1 MIEFKERGILLFS
14 KISSDNNLYLK
25 FLTDK
30 DEILTGLCFGGSTKK
45 KKNIYQIGYFLNLII
60 KKNNKNF
67 PNSITAEL
75 SKPYYHNIFEDKFK
89 IHALLSIISILNICI
104 IEGQKINGIF
114 SLSENIIKILA
125 NQERWIVDY
134 FLYLLSI
141 LKIIGY
147 DINFQKNIKKNYF
160 NLHNL
165 QFDETISNKS
175 VYFPHHLLLK
185 EVNINI
191 KNANSFF
198 KIFEYVLE
206 NHHLINMNLNI
217 PVHYLKFKQIILD
230 YLSKNEKNN

>member
-1 MIEFKERGILLFS
+1 MIETKERGILLFS

-60 KKNNKNF
+60 KKNNTIY

-75 SKPYYHNIFEDKFK
+75 SKPYYHNIFDDKFK
-89 IHALLSIISILNICI
+89 IHALMSIISILNISI
-104 IEGQKINGIF
+104 IQGQKINGIF
-114 SLSENIIKILA
+114 ILSENIIKILA
-125 NQERWIVDY
+125 NQDRWIVDY
-134 FLYLLSI
+134 FLYLLNI

-147 DINFQKNIKKNYF
+147 DINFQKSIKKKYF

-165 QFDETISNKS
+165 QFEETISSKS
-175 VYFPHHLLLK
+175 VYFPHQLLSK

-191 KNANSFF
+191 KNSNSFF
-198 KIFEYVLE
+198 KIFEYVLK
-206 NHHLINMNLNI
+206 NHHLINMNLDI
-217 PVHYLKFKQIILD
+217 PIHYHKFKQLILSH
-230 YLSKNEKNN
+230 LAKNEKNN